1 MDLGSL
7 AGFAGPIGSV
17 AGGLLL
23 GPVGAVGG
31 GILGNMLGG
40 MGKKSQPS
48 GGNLSPLNPSF
59 NSLLGL
65 FGQKMGVHGHGSD
78 AGQVYFARNK
88 KNPGIFGNLQSS
100 ISDFM
105 NNPVGLYG
113 GEQGV
118 TQGLLEGNQLQ
129 NLLGQTTGGLDQLLN
144 SNGGYQTGFRTSAAP
159 IYQEGIRNFNQNILP
174 SIAEMLGPQVGLRS
188 QSFVDAA
195 AREGAN
201 LMGQAS
207 LRDTE
212 LAEAAA
218 GRIPM
223 AAQLLQTR
231 GATPLAFANDTLSF
245 GNSLRNLLESN
256 RSRPLQ
262 VFQQLSG
269 MAGPGS
275 QGFLQQ
281 GYNPQGSGQASQ
293 MSGLASSLGNLSSQ
307 DWSQAGT
314 KLSSGL
320 SSLGSFLGF

>member
-1 MDLGSL
+1 MDPFSMALMGNQLAEGLHGGSSIGRALINPLGFL
-7 AGFAGPIGSV
+7 T
-17 AGGLLL
+17 
-23 GPVGAVGG
+23 GG
-31 GILGNMLGG
+31 GGKSSGG
-40 MGKKSQPS
+40 G
-48 GGNLSPLNPSF
+48 GGNLTPLNPSF
-59 NSLLGL
+59 NALMGL

-78 AGQVYFARNK
+78 AGQVYFTRNK
-88 KNPGIFGNLQSS
+88 KNPGIFGNNFQSS
-100 ISDFM
+100 VADFM
-105 NNPVGLYG
+105 NNPIGLYG
-113 GEQGV
+113 GERGL

-129 NLLGQTTGGLDQLLN
+129 NLLGSTTGGLDQLLA
-144 SNGGYQTGFRTSAAP
+144 SNGGFQTGFRTSAQP
-159 IYQEGIRNFNQNILP
+159 IYQEGIRNFKENMLP
-174 SIAEMLGPQVGLRS
+174 SIAEMIGPQVGLKS
-188 QSFVDAA
+188 QSFIDAA
-195 AREGAN
+195 ARESAN

-212 LAEAAA
+212 LQEAAA

-281 GYNPQGSGQASQ
+281 GYNPQGSGAASQ
-293 MSGLASSLGNLSSQ
+293 MSGLASALGSLGNIF
-307 DWSQAGT
+307 GGM
-314 KLSSGL
+314 K
-320 SSLGSFLGF
+320 